1 MAERGSNAAVRWG
14 AGIAALAIVGVVLY
28 LSSGNGTK
36 AAAGADD
43 PNAWTMYGK
52 DYGNTRYSPLSD
64 INTSNVSKL
73 NLAWAHSMGTLF
85 SQESTPIVIGDTL
98 YVTSSVGPRFVY
110 ALDATSG
117 AQKWTHEF
125 EIPKNVKQYGCC
137 GQVNRG
143 AAFSNG
149 KLFIGRLDGKLTAL
163 DAKTGEEIWTKTV
176 VDYKQGSV
184 ITSPPLI
191 VKNLVITGFGGGEYG
206 ARGYITAFK
215 QDTGEIAWKTWTV
228 PGAGEPGSET
238 WKGDSWQHG
247 GGVAWLIGSYDP
259 KLNIIYYGTS
269 NPGPWNASVRG
280 TGTSDY
286 GKFTNLYTAATLAM
300 DADSGKILWHIQ
312 STPHDAWDY
321 DGVNEAVLADVE
333 IKGRKVPALFK
344 ADRNGFFYVA
354 NRKTGE
360 LISAEPYI
368 FLNWATGVDLKTGK
382 PKEVVEKRP
391 RVGFEAKN
399 ICPNLV
405 GGKNWQPMAFNPDTG
420 LVYITANNVC
430 MDMEDT
436 EVSYRRGMFYLGKEF
451 PTHPAPGGF
460 GGELLAWDPVN
471 QKEVWSVKEKF
482 PFNGGTMTTAGNLV
496 FYGDFEGVFKA
507 VDATT
512 GKVLWNKHLG
522 SGIGAAPMTYKVNG
536 KQYVA
541 VVVGRSKVLIGFLGD
556 LGKEM
561 GAATPQGGMLYVFSQ

>member
-1 MAERGSNAAVRWG
+1 MAERGSNAVVKWG
-14 AGIAALAIVGVVLY
+14 AGIAALAIIGVVLY
-28 LSSGNGTK
+28 LSTGNGTK
-36 AAAGADD
+36 AAASD

-64 INTSNVSKL
+64 INTSNVAGLKM
-73 NLAWAHSMGTLF
+73 AWAHSMGTLF

-98 YVTSSVGPRFVY
+98 YVTSSTGPRFVY
-110 ALDATSG
+110 ALDAKSG
-117 AQKWTHEF
+117 MQKWVHEF
-125 EIPKNVKQYGCC
+125 DIPKNVKQYGCC

-163 DAKTGEEIWTKTV
+163 DAKTGNELWTQTV

-191 VKNLVITGFGGGEYG
+191 VKNLVVSGFGGGEYG
-206 ARGYITAFK
+206 ARGYITAFN
-215 QDTGEIAWKTWTV
+215 QETGAVAWKTWTV

-259 KLNIIYYGTS
+259 QLNLIYYGTS

-286 GKFTNLYTAATLAM
+286 GKFSNLYTASTLAL
-300 DADSGKILWHIQ
+300 DADSGKIIWHFQ
-312 STPHDAWDY
+312 TTPHDAWDY
-321 DGVNEAVLADVE
+321 DGVNELVLADVE
-333 IKGRKVPALFK
+333 IKGRKVPAMFK

-360 LISAEPYI
+360 LISAEPFI

-382 PKEVVEKRP
+382 PKEVAEKRP
-391 RVGFEAKN
+391 RVGFLAKD

-420 LVYITANNVC
+420 LVYVTANNVC

-451 PTHPAPGGF
+451 PTHPGPGGF

-471 QKEVWSVKEKF
+471 QKKVWSVKEKF
-482 PFNGGTMTTAGNLV
+482 PFNSGTMTTGGNLV
-496 FYGDFEGVFKA
+496 FYGDFEGDFKA

-522 SGIGAAPMTYKVNG
+522 SGITAAPMTYKVDG

-541 VVVGRSKVLIGFLGD
+541 VVAGRSKVLIGFLGD